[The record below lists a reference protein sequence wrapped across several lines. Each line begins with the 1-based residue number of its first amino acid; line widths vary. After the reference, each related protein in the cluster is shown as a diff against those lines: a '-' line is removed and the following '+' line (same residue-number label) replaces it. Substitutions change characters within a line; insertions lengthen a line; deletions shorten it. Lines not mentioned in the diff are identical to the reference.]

1 MISNHQMSL
10 SLQNK
15 CLTYVATNET
25 KMGSPPTCIAG
36 MATGPRTWGVSGVG
50 VRAGPGRHQGGVQL
64 VVTRPGETSAGLRS
78 KSCNISPSDLFTFLS
93 FSTEMLQFVFR
104 GTAPNISISAILY
117 RATGHRRV
125 ETFSS
130 YNISYRYKI

>member
-1 MISNHQMSL
+1 
-10 SLQNK
+10 
-15 CLTYVATNET
+15 
-25 KMGSPPTCIAG
+25 MGSPLTCIAG

-64 VVTRPGETSAGLRS
+64 VVTRPGEASAGLRS

-104 GTAPNISISAILY
+104 GTAPNISISTTLC
-117 RATGHRRV
+117 RATGHNILKI
-125 ETFSS
+125 FCLISALQFLQLQSS
-130 YNISYRYKI
+130 KLPNCIFGEATGTAHVDQQL